1 MTDRPI
7 DPRSA
12 PAGVAD
18 LVDYQTDAIVSRIVL
33 KTPTGSI
40 TVFAFDAGQSLSEH
54 RVPHSVLVH
63 ALDGE
68 VELTVDGVAHRLRPG
83 EALLMAPDAAHTVRA
98 PQRFKMMLTML
109 RS

>member
-1 MTDRPI
+1 MTDQPL

-18 LVDYQTDAIVSRIVL
+18 LVDYQPDAIVSRIVL

-68 VELTVDGVAHRLRPG
+68 VELTVDGTVHQLRPG

-98 PQRFKMMLTML
+98 SQRFKMMLTML
-109 RS
+109 RA